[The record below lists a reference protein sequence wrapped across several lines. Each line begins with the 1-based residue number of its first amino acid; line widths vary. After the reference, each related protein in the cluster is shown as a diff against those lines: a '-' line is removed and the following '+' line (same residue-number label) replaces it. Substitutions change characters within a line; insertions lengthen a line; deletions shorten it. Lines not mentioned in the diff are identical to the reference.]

1 VRDLEG
7 KFHDLE
13 LYHTL
18 RYYNKAADVL
28 AKAASSRS
36 PIPHGLFA
44 SDQHRSSVREEGE
57 KPPEEPE
64 PDVMA
69 IDEPQELNLEDP
81 DWRFHI
87 LEWLVKEK
95 LPPD

>member
-1 VRDLEG
+1 
-7 KFHDLE
+7 
-13 LYHTL
+13 
-18 RYYNKAADVL
+18 
-28 AKAASSRS
+28 
-36 PIPHGLFA
+36 
-44 SDQHRSSVREEGE
+44 VREEGE